1 MKSIK
6 FYKILSI
13 ILLILNIVTLTI
25 FFMHRPPGPPT
36 PGEARLAEEI
46 GLTGSKK
53 KIVDAL
59 EIQHH
64 KEKKSLITRNF
75 RLQKQLYST
84 LGVEEKSAEILM
96 EIRENRVRTDRMTY
110 RFFSEVA
117 SHCDQNQRKKLDK
130 IIEKGLRRI
139 TGVPG
144 PPPKK

>member
-13 ILLILNIVTLTI
+13 SLLVLNLVTLSI
-25 FFMHRPPGPPT
+25 FYFNRPSGPHK

-46 GLTGSKK
+46 GLTGPKK

-64 KEKKSLITRNF
+64 KEKKALIKRNF
-75 RLQKQLYST
+75 QLQKQLYST

-96 EIRENRVRTDRMTY
+96 EIRENRVRMDRMTY

-130 IIEKGLRRI
+130 VIEKGLRRI

-144 PPPKK
+144 PPPKR